1 MSAINQKVFKGAP
14 IRSSHETGSRK
25 VGTVGEKKKPKK
37 GDTRNNG
44 SERYTGS
51 KWVSVD
57 KVKEAKKKAASE
69 AKKTKE
75 SRHAYVGNR

>member
-1 MSAINQKVFKGAP
+1 MSAINQKVFEGAAV
-14 IRSSHETGSRK
+14 RDANLKKTG
-25 VGTVGEKKKPKK
+25 TLGEKKKPKK

-69 AKKTKE
+69 AKKNKE

>member
-1 MSAINQKVFKGAP
+1 MSINQKAFEGAAV
-14 IRSSHETGSRK
+14 RDANLKKT
-25 VGTVGEKKKPKK
+25 GTVGEKKKPKK

>member
-1 MSAINQKVFKGAP
+1 MSINKKAFEGAAV
-14 IRSSHETGSRK
+14 RDANLKKTG
-25 VGTVGEKKKPKK
+25 TIGEKKKPKK

-75 SRHAYVGNR
+75 SRHAYVVNR

>member
-1 MSAINQKVFKGAP
+1 MSINQKAFEGAAV
-14 IRSSHETGSRK
+14 RDANLKKTGT
-25 VGTVGEKKKPKK
+25 GGEKKKPKK
-37 GDTRNNG
+37 GDTSNNG
-44 SERYTGS
+44 SERYTGT

>member
-1 MSAINQKVFKGAP
+1 MSAINQKVFEGAAV
-14 IRSSHETGSRK
+14 RDANLKKT
-25 VGTVGEKKKPKK
+25 GTVGEKKKPKK

>member
-1 MSAINQKVFKGAP
+1 MSINQKAFEGAAV
-14 IRSSHETGSRK
+14 RDANLKKTG
-25 VGTVGEKKKPKK
+25 TIGEKKKPKK

>member
-1 MSAINQKVFKGAP
+1 MSINQKAFEGAAV
-14 IRSSHETGSRK
+14 RDANLKKT
-25 VGTVGEKKKPKK
+25 GTVGEKKKPKK

-69 AKKTKE
+69 AKKNKE

>member
-1 MSAINQKVFKGAP
+1 MSINQKAFEGAA
-14 IRSSHETGSRK
+14 IRDKNLKKT
-25 VGTVGEKKKPKK
+25 GTVGEKKKPKK

>member
-1 MSAINQKVFKGAP
+1 MSINKKAFEGAAV
-14 IRSSHETGSRK
+14 RDANLKKTG
-25 VGTVGEKKKPKK
+25 TIGEKKKPKK

>member
-1 MSAINQKVFKGAP
+1 MINDKAFKGAA
-14 IRSSHETGSRK
+14 IRDKNLKQT
-25 VGTVGEKKKPKK
+25 GTVGEKKEPKK

-69 AKKTKE
+69 AKKNKE